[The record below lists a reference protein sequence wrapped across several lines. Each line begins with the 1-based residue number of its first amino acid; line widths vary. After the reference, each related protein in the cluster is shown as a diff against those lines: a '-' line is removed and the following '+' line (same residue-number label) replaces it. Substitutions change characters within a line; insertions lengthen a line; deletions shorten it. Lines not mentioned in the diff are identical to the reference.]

1 MSKYLLE
8 IKAYCSTFVVNSVSF
23 LFIFFSF
30 LDVKITGDNMALQTV
45 KYRQDRLK
53 QT

>member
-1 MSKYLLE
+1 MYKYLLE
-8 IKAYCSTFVVNSVSF
+8 IKGYCSAFVVNSVSF
-23 LFIFFSF
+23 LFIFLF
-30 LDVKITGDNMALQTV
+30 LDVKIIGDNIALQTV